1 MLEGFLLE
9 KGKERNKINLFI
21 GTISQFP
28 VRIVLNFYLAAIQNY
43 FIILRE
49 IIMNKTLTVRQFAG
63 VKRIAQNVNPLVVK
77 KNKIAAKIDELNA
90 EYNALTEEIEGHEMG
105 VKALTGGLTSEDL
118 VVKKVEDTGKVDKDG
133 KPVKVTKYE
142 PKAGVVVFN
151 EEANVY
157 EIHVEE
163 PAIDNVAPETVDD
176 AEKAPE
182 VEVKAEGD
190 SPFPNNLP
198 Y

>member
-1 MLEGFLLE
+1 
-9 KGKERNKINLFI
+9 
-21 GTISQFP
+21 
-28 VRIVLNFYLAAIQNY
+28 
-43 FIILRE
+43 
-49 IIMNKTLTVRQFAG
+49 MNKTLTVRQFAG

-77 KNKIAAKIDELNA
+77 KNKIAARIDELNA

-163 PAIDNVAPETVDD
+163 PAIDNVASETVDD

-182 VEVKAEGD
+182 VEVRAEGD

>member
-1 MLEGFLLE
+1 
-9 KGKERNKINLFI
+9 
-21 GTISQFP
+21 
-28 VRIVLNFYLAAIQNY
+28 
-43 FIILRE
+43 
-49 IIMNKTLTVRQFAG
+49 MNKTLTVRQFAG

-77 KNKIAAKIDELNA
+77 KNKIAAKIDKLNA

-118 VVKKVEDTGKVDKDG
+118 VVKKVEDTGKADKDG

-163 PAIDNVAPETVDD
+163 PAIDNVAPGTVDD

>member
-1 MLEGFLLE
+1 
-9 KGKERNKINLFI
+9 
-21 GTISQFP
+21 
-28 VRIVLNFYLAAIQNY
+28 
-43 FIILRE
+43 
-49 IIMNKTLTVRQFAG
+49 MNKTLTVRQFAS

-105 VKALTGGLTSEDL
+105 IKALTGGLTSEDL

-142 PKAGVVVFN
+142 PKAGVVMFN

-157 EIHVEE
+157 DIHIEE

-176 AEKAPE
+176 TEKAPE

>member
-1 MLEGFLLE
+1 
-9 KGKERNKINLFI
+9 
-21 GTISQFP
+21 
-28 VRIVLNFYLAAIQNY
+28 
-43 FIILRE
+43 
-49 IIMNKTLTVRQFAG
+49 MNKTLTVRQFAG

-118 VVKKVEDTGKVDKDG
+118 VVKKVEDTGKADKDG

-163 PAIDNVAPETVDD
+163 PVIDNVTPGTVDD

>member
-1 MLEGFLLE
+1 
-9 KGKERNKINLFI
+9 
-21 GTISQFP
+21 
-28 VRIVLNFYLAAIQNY
+28 
-43 FIILRE
+43 
-49 IIMNKTLTVRQFAG
+49 MNKTLTVRQFAG

-118 VVKKVEDTGKVDKDG
+118 VIKKVEDTGKVDKDG
-133 KPVKVTKYE
+133 KPIKVTKYE

-157 EIHVEE
+157 EIHIEE
-163 PAIDNVAPETVDD
+163 PTIDNVAPETVDD
-176 AEKAPE
+176 TETAPE
-182 VEVKAEGD
+182 RELPAGTVSAEEIGEAYLENKL
-190 SPFPNNLP
+190 NNAL
-198 Y
+198 